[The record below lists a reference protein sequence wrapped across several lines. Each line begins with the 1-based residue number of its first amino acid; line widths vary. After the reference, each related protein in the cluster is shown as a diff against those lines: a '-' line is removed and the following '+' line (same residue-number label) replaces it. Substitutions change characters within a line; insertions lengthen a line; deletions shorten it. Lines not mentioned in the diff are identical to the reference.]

1 MFRLNKIELEGIQ
14 TYYDKQEI
22 DLTEQGKFIIVSG
35 RTLDNKNQ
43 SNGTG
48 KSTIFKQINY
58 GLGLNQRIPKSIIS
72 VGKKEQTIKLTLLD
86 EDNHSK
92 LIIERKIFK
101 KQNRSSVLNIS
112 LNGQNISTQRINFYN
127 DILENQILGISGDIY
142 KQLRFM
148 IPEYTSQLRNNP
160 QELLKFLERIFKIY
174 LVDNYYAK
182 TNQEIQSLIEDQTK
196 LNILIQKDLEEI
208 EQLKKKQIKSY
219 KSNDTDEEIIK
230 IQYEIDQIKK
240 QIEDINISEL
250 KTKIS
255 NLKKEIQAVKNS
267 IYQCE
272 VEIKNSKKE
281 KNKFIELKN
290 NNQCPTCHTKIKGN
304 PDIEQYFET
313 IIDANNKVEV
323 INNSQ
328 IKTFKQDLNR
338 LTNEM
343 NQLEEQYRQYDKN
356 NTILSQ
362 KYKTLDRI
370 KLLNTKLTQ
379 NFTYQNKKELEEEI
393 QLRNKKLEDKHTQL
407 KQVNDDKIT
416 YEYLQEIF
424 SPKSKIRKELM
435 LKFLNTGIKQP
446 LQYFSS
452 YFFKDQYLDFILD
465 STGLYF
471 GLTSDKQ
478 FIEYNDLS
486 SGEKRKCDITFQL
499 QMNMILDKM
508 YDVNFGLMIMD
519 ETLDNLDSES
529 QVIVMEVLNE
539 YQTKYGLQIMITSHY
554 NVIEFEDQF
563 MIDVIKDGNK
573 SQVTVKESKF
583 KRE

>member
-1 MFRLNKIELEGIQ
+1 MFKLSKIELEGIQ

-22 DLTEQGKFIIVSG
+22 ELPKQGNFIVVNG
-35 RTLDNKNQ
+35 RTLDNQNQ

-72 VGKKEQTIKLTLLD
+72 VGKNEQKIILTLLD
-86 EDNHSK
+86 EDNNSE
-92 LIIERKIFK
+92 LIIERQVFK
-101 KQNRSSVLNIS
+101 KQTKQSILKIS

-127 DILENQILGISGDIY
+127 DILENQILGIPADIY
-142 KQLRFM
+142 KSLRFM

-160 QELLKFLERIFKIY
+160 QEILKFLEKIFKVY
-174 LVDNYYAK
+174 LVDDYYAK
-182 TNQEIQSLIEDQTK
+182 TNQEIQSLTEEYTK

-208 EQLKKKQIKSY
+208 EQIKKKQIKSY
-219 KSNDTDEEIIK
+219 ESNDTNEEITK
-230 IQYEIDQIKK
+230 IQQEIIQIEKQIK
-240 QIEDINISEL
+240 DINVSEL
-250 KTKIS
+250 KSKIS
-255 NLKKEIQAVKNS
+255 NLKKEIQTIKNS

-272 VEIKNSKKE
+272 VEISNSKKE

-290 NNQCPTCHTKIKGN
+290 NNQCPTCHTTIKGN
-304 PDIEQYFET
+304 SEIEQYFE
-313 IIDANNKVEV
+313 IIIESNNKIEI

-328 IKTFKQDLNR
+328 IKIFKQDLKR
-338 LTNEM
+338 LTEELNEV
-343 NQLEEQYRQYDKN
+343 EEQYRQYEKN

-362 KYKTLDRI
+362 KYKILDRL
-370 KLLNTKLTQ
+370 KLLNNKLTQ
-379 NFTYQNKKELEEEI
+379 SFTQQNKKELEDEI
-393 QLRNKKLEDKHTQL
+393 QLRNIKLENKYNQL
-407 KQVNDDKIT
+407 KEVNENKIT

-465 STGLYF
+465 SNGLYF
-471 GLTSDKQ
+471 GLNSDSQ

-486 SGEKRKCDITFQL
+486 SGEKRKCDIIFQL
-499 QMNMILDKM
+499 QMNMLLDKT
-508 YDVNFGLMIMD
+508 YDVNLGLMIMD

-529 QVIVMEVLNE
+529 QVIMMEVLNE
-539 YQTKYGLQIMITSHY
+539 YQSKYGLQIMITSHY
-554 NVIEFEDQF
+554 NVIEFEDQVV
-563 MIDVIKDGNK
+563 IDVVKDGPK
-573 SQVTVKESKF
+573 SSVTVKHQTV
-583 KRE
+583 